1 MDGLQAFEQDEQDDL
16 ATAAAAMARHW
27 KTQGLGEHVAAIG
40 RAQGI
45 EGARVLL
52 GTYFALRAHRQN
64 AEHAEAR
71 DAIPY

>member
-27 KTQGLGEHVAAIG
+27 KTQGLGEQVRAIG

-52 GTYFALRAHRQN
+52 GTWFALRAHRQN

>member
-1 MDGLQAFEQDEQDDL
+1 MDELQEFEDGEIEDMAF
-16 ATAAAAMARHW
+16 AAAAMARFW

-52 GTYFALRAHRQN
+52 GTWFGLRAHRQN